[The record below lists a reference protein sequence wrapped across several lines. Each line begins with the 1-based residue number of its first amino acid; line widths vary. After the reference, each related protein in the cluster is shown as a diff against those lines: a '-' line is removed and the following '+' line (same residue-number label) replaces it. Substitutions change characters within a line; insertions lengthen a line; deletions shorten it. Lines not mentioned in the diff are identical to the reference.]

1 MPPQAFRSAARLP
14 AGSADRFISAFL
26 WIPPPIGGPFSGQSM
41 SPKHILLIPAL
52 ALLMYLGMYSWNQ
65 RTHILDNF
73 AANTGLEASGV
84 VLKSVRMVQDT
95 VMGAWNR
102 YLDLVDV
109 REENDELKKQVEQLR
124 HKLLMASEERAELVR
139 LRRLLTLTPPE
150 GWQTLGARVLAGRMG
165 ANSALASVLIG
176 RGYMT
181 GAIPGTPVMTP
192 QGVAGRV
199 LRAGPSSATVLLL
212 VDPGSRIA
220 VISQESRIQ
229 GVLVGGGPDKPLEMR
244 FVSHN
249 DVIRAGEILVTSGL
263 DDAFPKGIP
272 VARVLSAT
280 PSDLSPFQSI
290 QAAPLA
296 ALSDLEELLLIS
308 RVEGSSVSGSLS
320 GVLEAPRS
328 PSSDSAGSP
337 AAQRAQPQPGQQG
350 STIPGPP
357 RPDAPFFLSGPTPPP
372 GLPLRSRLALQ
383 QALPGTDVLVAGLF
397 LALQERRPF
406 QLAVVLLA
414 LILVQ
419 EGVGTLDFG
428 TSVLWY
434 LLVITLFFIGRWM
447 FETENWL
454 FVLLLSGC
462 IGLAHYGV
470 IWLMTRLQFIPLDTT
485 QLLDESILQALLT
498 PFVWQCSMMARRWVV
513 PNENN
518 TA

>member
-14 AGSADRFISAFL
+14 VGSADRFISAFL

-41 SPKHILLIPAL
+41 SPKHILLVPAL

-357 RPDAPFFLSGPTPPP
+357 RPVFG
-372 GLPLRSRLALQ
+372 LALQ

>member
-41 SPKHILLIPAL
+41 SPKHILLVPAL

-212 VDPGSRIA
+212 VDPVVHRFC
-220 VISQESRIQ
+220 Q
-229 GVLVGGGPDKPLEMR
+229 GRDSFGCDIC
-244 FVSHN
+244 VS
-249 DVIRAGEILVTSGL
+249 DY
-263 DDAFPKGIP
+263 
-272 VARVLSAT
+272 
-280 PSDLSPFQSI
+280 
-290 QAAPLA
+290 LA
-296 ALSDLEELLLIS
+296 ACE
-308 RVEGSSVSGSLS
+308 
-320 GVLEAPRS
+320 
-328 PSSDSAGSP
+328 
-337 AAQRAQPQPGQQG
+337 
-350 STIPGPP
+350 
-357 RPDAPFFLSGPTPPP
+357 
-372 GLPLRSRLALQ
+372 
-383 QALPGTDVLVAGLF
+383 
-397 LALQERRPF
+397 
-406 QLAVVLLA
+406 
-414 LILVQ
+414 
-419 EGVGTLDFG
+419 
-428 TSVLWY
+428 
-434 LLVITLFFIGRWM
+434 
-447 FETENWL
+447 
-454 FVLLLSGC
+454 
-462 IGLAHYGV
+462 
-470 IWLMTRLQFIPLDTT
+470 
-485 QLLDESILQALLT
+485 
-498 PFVWQCSMMARRWVV
+498 
-513 PNENN
+513 
-518 TA
+518 

>member
-1 MPPQAFRSAARLP
+1 
-14 AGSADRFISAFL
+14 
-26 WIPPPIGGPFSGQSM
+26 
-41 SPKHILLIPAL
+41 
-52 ALLMYLGMYSWNQ
+52 
-65 RTHILDNF
+65 
-73 AANTGLEASGV
+73 
-84 VLKSVRMVQDT
+84 
-95 VMGAWNR
+95 MGAWNR

-181 GAIPGTPVMTP
+181 GAIPGRLSMTP

-280 PSDLSPFQSI
+280 PSDSFAVSVH
-290 QAAPLA
+290 
-296 ALSDLEELLLIS
+296 SGRSVGGVVRSSEELLLIS

-372 GLPLRSRLALQ
+372 GLPLRSR
-383 QALPGTDVLVAGLF
+383 P
-397 LALQERRPF
+397 
-406 QLAVVLLA
+406 
-414 LILVQ
+414 
-419 EGVGTLDFG
+419 
-428 TSVLWY
+428 
-434 LLVITLFFIGRWM
+434 
-447 FETENWL
+447 
-454 FVLLLSGC
+454 
-462 IGLAHYGV
+462 
-470 IWLMTRLQFIPLDTT
+470 
-485 QLLDESILQALLT
+485 
-498 PFVWQCSMMARRWVV
+498 
-513 PNENN
+513 
-518 TA
+518 

>member
-1 MPPQAFRSAARLP
+1 
-14 AGSADRFISAFL
+14 
-26 WIPPPIGGPFSGQSM
+26 
-41 SPKHILLIPAL
+41 
-52 ALLMYLGMYSWNQ
+52 MYLGMYSWNQ

-139 LRRLLTLTPPE
+139 LRRLLTLRRRKAGRRSGPACSPGAWGE
-150 GWQTLGARVLAGRMG
+150 FRAGVRAHRARVHD
-165 ANSALASVLIG
+165 
-176 RGYMT
+176 

-296 ALSDLEELLLIS
+296 TLSDLEELLLIS

-372 GLPLRSRLALQ
+372 GLPLRSR
-383 QALPGTDVLVAGLF
+383 P
-397 LALQERRPF
+397 
-406 QLAVVLLA
+406 
-414 LILVQ
+414 
-419 EGVGTLDFG
+419 
-428 TSVLWY
+428 
-434 LLVITLFFIGRWM
+434 
-447 FETENWL
+447 
-454 FVLLLSGC
+454 
-462 IGLAHYGV
+462 
-470 IWLMTRLQFIPLDTT
+470 
-485 QLLDESILQALLT
+485 
-498 PFVWQCSMMARRWVV
+498 
-513 PNENN
+513 
-518 TA
+518 

>member
-1 MPPQAFRSAARLP
+1 
-14 AGSADRFISAFL
+14 
-26 WIPPPIGGPFSGQSM
+26 M
-41 SPKHILLIPAL
+41 SPKHILLVPAL

-296 ALSDLEELLLIS
+296 TLSDLEELLLIS

-337 AAQRAQPQPGQQG
+337 AAQRAQPRPAGFYD
-350 STIPGPP
+350 SRSAPSRRAVFPE
-357 RPDAPFFLSGPTPPP
+357 RPDAPARAAAAESSMTLNILWWVAFFVFG
-372 GLPLRSRLALQ
+372 LALQ

>member
-1 MPPQAFRSAARLP
+1 
-14 AGSADRFISAFL
+14 
-26 WIPPPIGGPFSGQSM
+26 
-41 SPKHILLIPAL
+41 
-52 ALLMYLGMYSWNQ
+52 
-65 RTHILDNF
+65 
-73 AANTGLEASGV
+73 
-84 VLKSVRMVQDT
+84 
-95 VMGAWNR
+95 
-102 YLDLVDV
+102 
-109 REENDELKKQVEQLR
+109 
-124 HKLLMASEERAELVR
+124 
-139 LRRLLTLTPPE
+139 
-150 GWQTLGARVLAGRMG
+150 
-165 ANSALASVLIG
+165 
-176 RGYMT
+176 
-181 GAIPGTPVMTP
+181 MTP

-308 RVEGSSVSGSLS
+308 RVEGSSVSGS
-320 GVLEAPRS
+320 RS

-372 GLPLRSRLALQ
+372 GLPLRSR
-383 QALPGTDVLVAGLF
+383 P
-397 LALQERRPF
+397 
-406 QLAVVLLA
+406 
-414 LILVQ
+414 
-419 EGVGTLDFG
+419 
-428 TSVLWY
+428 
-434 LLVITLFFIGRWM
+434 
-447 FETENWL
+447 
-454 FVLLLSGC
+454 
-462 IGLAHYGV
+462 
-470 IWLMTRLQFIPLDTT
+470 
-485 QLLDESILQALLT
+485 
-498 PFVWQCSMMARRWVV
+498 
-513 PNENN
+513 
-518 TA
+518 

>member
-41 SPKHILLIPAL
+41 SPKHILLVPAL

-372 GLPLRSRLALQ
+372 GLPL
-383 QALPGTDVLVAGLF
+383 PGTDVLVAGLF

>member
-1 MPPQAFRSAARLP
+1 
-14 AGSADRFISAFL
+14 
-26 WIPPPIGGPFSGQSM
+26 M
-41 SPKHILLIPAL
+41 SPKHILLVPAL

-150 GWQTLGARVLAGRMG
+150 GWQTLGAR
-165 ANSALASVLIG
+165 VLIG

-372 GLPLRSRLALQ
+372 GLPLRSR
-383 QALPGTDVLVAGLF
+383 P
-397 LALQERRPF
+397 
-406 QLAVVLLA
+406 
-414 LILVQ
+414 
-419 EGVGTLDFG
+419 
-428 TSVLWY
+428 
-434 LLVITLFFIGRWM
+434 
-447 FETENWL
+447 
-454 FVLLLSGC
+454 
-462 IGLAHYGV
+462 
-470 IWLMTRLQFIPLDTT
+470 
-485 QLLDESILQALLT
+485 
-498 PFVWQCSMMARRWVV
+498 
-513 PNENN
+513 
-518 TA
+518 

>member
-41 SPKHILLIPAL
+41 SPKHILLVPAL

-328 PSSDSAGSP
+328 PSSDSAGSLSQASRVLRFP
-337 AAQRAQPQPGQQG
+337 V
-350 STIPGPP
+350 
-357 RPDAPFFLSGPTPPP
+357 RPVPTR
-372 GLPLRSRLALQ
+372 RS
-383 QALPGTDVLVAGLF
+383 
-397 LALQERRPF
+397 
-406 QLAVVLLA
+406 
-414 LILVQ
+414 
-419 EGVGTLDFG
+419 
-428 TSVLWY
+428 S
-434 LLVITLFFIGRWM
+434 
-447 FETENWL
+447 
-454 FVLLLSGC
+454 
-462 IGLAHYGV
+462 
-470 IWLMTRLQFIPLDTT
+470 
-485 QLLDESILQALLT
+485 
-498 PFVWQCSMMARRWVV
+498 
-513 PNENN
+513 
-518 TA
+518 

>member
-1 MPPQAFRSAARLP
+1 MPNSSACA
-14 AGSADRFISAFL
+14 
-26 WIPPPIGGPFSGQSM
+26 
-41 SPKHILLIPAL
+41 
-52 ALLMYLGMYSWNQ
+52 
-65 RTHILDNF
+65 
-73 AANTGLEASGV
+73 
-84 VLKSVRMVQDT
+84 
-95 VMGAWNR
+95 
-102 YLDLVDV
+102 
-109 REENDELKKQVEQLR
+109 
-124 HKLLMASEERAELVR
+124 
-139 LRRLLTLTPPE
+139 RLLTLTPPE

-296 ALSDLEELLLIS
+296 TLSDLEELLLIS
-308 RVEGSSVSGSLS
+308 RVEGSSVSGSFS

-337 AAQRAQPQPGQQG
+337 
-350 STIPGPP
+350 P
-357 RPDAPFFLSGPTPPP
+357 RSAHSLSPASKGLRFPVRPVPT
-372 GLPLRSRLALQ
+372 
-383 QALPGTDVLVAGLF
+383 
-397 LALQERRPF
+397 RRF
-406 QLAVVLLA
+406 
-414 LILVQ
+414 
-419 EGVGTLDFG
+419 
-428 TSVLWY
+428 S
-434 LLVITLFFIGRWM
+434 
-447 FETENWL
+447 
-454 FVLLLSGC
+454 
-462 IGLAHYGV
+462 
-470 IWLMTRLQFIPLDTT
+470 
-485 QLLDESILQALLT
+485 
-498 PFVWQCSMMARRWVV
+498 
-513 PNENN
+513 
-518 TA
+518 

>member
-1 MPPQAFRSAARLP
+1 
-14 AGSADRFISAFL
+14 
-26 WIPPPIGGPFSGQSM
+26 M
-41 SPKHILLIPAL
+41 SPKHILLVPAL

-73 AANTGLEASGV
+73 AANTGLEASGF

-124 HKLLMASEERAELVR
+124 HKLLLASEERAELVR

-220 VISQESRIQ
+220 VISQESRVQ
-229 GVLVGGGPDKPLEMR
+229 GILVGGGPDKPLEMR

-280 PSDLSPFQSI
+280 PSDLSPFQFI

-296 ALSDLEELLLIS
+296 KLSDLKNYCSFPVWKAPAFPARCPVCWKFRARPRLIRRAAPPRS
-308 RVEGSSVSGSLS
+308 AHSLS
-320 GVLEAPRS
+320 QASRGLLFPV
-328 PSSDSAGSP
+328 
-337 AAQRAQPQPGQQG
+337 
-350 STIPGPP
+350 
-357 RPDAPFFLSGPTPPP
+357 RPVPTC
-372 GLPLRSRLALQ
+372 RFS
-383 QALPGTDVLVAGLF
+383 
-397 LALQERRPF
+397 
-406 QLAVVLLA
+406 
-414 LILVQ
+414 
-419 EGVGTLDFG
+419 
-428 TSVLWY
+428 
-434 LLVITLFFIGRWM
+434 
-447 FETENWL
+447 
-454 FVLLLSGC
+454 
-462 IGLAHYGV
+462 
-470 IWLMTRLQFIPLDTT
+470 
-485 QLLDESILQALLT
+485 
-498 PFVWQCSMMARRWVV
+498 
-513 PNENN
+513 
-518 TA
+518 

>member
-199 LRAGPSSATVLLL
+199 LRAGPRSATVLLL
-212 VDPGSRIA
+212 IDPGSRIA
-220 VISQESRIQ
+220 VIS
-229 GVLVGGGPDKPLEMR
+229 
-244 FVSHN
+244 
-249 DVIRAGEILVTSGL
+249 
-263 DDAFPKGIP
+263 
-272 VARVLSAT
+272 LS
-280 PSDLSPFQSI
+280 
-290 QAAPLA
+290 
-296 ALSDLEELLLIS
+296 LIH
-308 RVEGSSVSGSLS
+308 
-320 GVLEAPRS
+320 
-328 PSSDSAGSP
+328 
-337 AAQRAQPQPGQQG
+337 
-350 STIPGPP
+350 I
-357 RPDAPFFLSGPTPPP
+357 
-372 GLPLRSRLALQ
+372 
-383 QALPGTDVLVAGLF
+383 
-397 LALQERRPF
+397 
-406 QLAVVLLA
+406 
-414 LILVQ
+414 
-419 EGVGTLDFG
+419 
-428 TSVLWY
+428 
-434 LLVITLFFIGRWM
+434 
-447 FETENWL
+447 
-454 FVLLLSGC
+454 
-462 IGLAHYGV
+462 
-470 IWLMTRLQFIPLDTT
+470 
-485 QLLDESILQALLT
+485 
-498 PFVWQCSMMARRWVV
+498 
-513 PNENN
+513 
-518 TA
+518 

>member
-1 MPPQAFRSAARLP
+1 MIIPGLRTPPADTEKAVTDDYVKAVNLNYHIKAAAQVAQQSLYEMCKGFKEMRDSKLYKELGYSDFEEYCEKETQMSRQSIYKYISIIEKLPAEFVASGRQIGMKKLHLLSTLSEEERTEITEKTDLENTSVRELEQQIRQIRAEKDKAVADKSAAE
-14 AGSADRFISAFL
+14 AEASAAAQQAKSLEKA
-26 WIPPPIGGPFSGQSM
+26 
-41 SPKHILLIPAL
+41 KNAL
-52 ALLMYLGMYSWNQ
+52 SQ
-65 RTHILDNF
+65 QI
-73 AANTGLEASGV
+73 AALEASGV

-372 GLPLRSRLALQ
+372 GLPLRSR
-383 QALPGTDVLVAGLF
+383 P
-397 LALQERRPF
+397 
-406 QLAVVLLA
+406 
-414 LILVQ
+414 
-419 EGVGTLDFG
+419 
-428 TSVLWY
+428 
-434 LLVITLFFIGRWM
+434 
-447 FETENWL
+447 
-454 FVLLLSGC
+454 
-462 IGLAHYGV
+462 
-470 IWLMTRLQFIPLDTT
+470 
-485 QLLDESILQALLT
+485 
-498 PFVWQCSMMARRWVV
+498 
-513 PNENN
+513 
-518 TA
+518 

>member
-1 MPPQAFRSAARLP
+1 
-14 AGSADRFISAFL
+14 
-26 WIPPPIGGPFSGQSM
+26 
-41 SPKHILLIPAL
+41 
-52 ALLMYLGMYSWNQ
+52 
-65 RTHILDNF
+65 
-73 AANTGLEASGV
+73 
-84 VLKSVRMVQDT
+84 
-95 VMGAWNR
+95 
-102 YLDLVDV
+102 
-109 REENDELKKQVEQLR
+109 
-124 HKLLMASEERAELVR
+124 
-139 LRRLLTLTPPE
+139 
-150 GWQTLGARVLAGRMG
+150 MG

-308 RVEGSSVSGSLS
+308 RVEGSSVSGS
-320 GVLEAPRS
+320 APRS

-372 GLPLRSRLALQ
+372 GLPLRSR
-383 QALPGTDVLVAGLF
+383 P
-397 LALQERRPF
+397 
-406 QLAVVLLA
+406 
-414 LILVQ
+414 
-419 EGVGTLDFG
+419 
-428 TSVLWY
+428 
-434 LLVITLFFIGRWM
+434 
-447 FETENWL
+447 
-454 FVLLLSGC
+454 
-462 IGLAHYGV
+462 
-470 IWLMTRLQFIPLDTT
+470 
-485 QLLDESILQALLT
+485 
-498 PFVWQCSMMARRWVV
+498 
-513 PNENN
+513 
-518 TA
+518 

>member
-1 MPPQAFRSAARLP
+1 
-14 AGSADRFISAFL
+14 
-26 WIPPPIGGPFSGQSM
+26 M
-41 SPKHILLIPAL
+41 SPKHILLVPAL

-249 DVIRAGEILVTSGL
+249 DVICAGEILVTSGL

-372 GLPLRSRLALQ
+372 GLPLRSR
-383 QALPGTDVLVAGLF
+383 P
-397 LALQERRPF
+397 
-406 QLAVVLLA
+406 
-414 LILVQ
+414 
-419 EGVGTLDFG
+419 
-428 TSVLWY
+428 
-434 LLVITLFFIGRWM
+434 
-447 FETENWL
+447 
-454 FVLLLSGC
+454 
-462 IGLAHYGV
+462 
-470 IWLMTRLQFIPLDTT
+470 
-485 QLLDESILQALLT
+485 
-498 PFVWQCSMMARRWVV
+498 
-513 PNENN
+513 
-518 TA
+518 